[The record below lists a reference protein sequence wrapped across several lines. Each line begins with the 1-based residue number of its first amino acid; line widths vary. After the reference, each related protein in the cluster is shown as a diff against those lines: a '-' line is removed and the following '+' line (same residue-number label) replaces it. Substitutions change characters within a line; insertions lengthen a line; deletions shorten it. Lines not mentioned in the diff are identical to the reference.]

1 MVYFFKTPSPKAGR
15 SVRFASS
22 PVKSGRR
29 LLGPTNPKSTVGQ
42 YSRTDHTNTV
52 MVARLEPPI
61 PGTTIK
67 IYPPPTF
74 DHWADLPTAVNDLSL
89 TAINLPL
96 LSESPATVSNKPLKN
111 KSILKST
118 MKNIF
123 PPARAPRVSRSTS
136 NGADPVAFDD
146 NVDIPA
152 ALGASPVPD
161 DTPTHPTLYKGSLAF
176 GSPRGS
182 KLTRVHHF
190 PSPNTTSDDDQKLPA
205 KKKRRTSK
213 PGRKAYFDVYMLD
226 ENFNEILMEDRDLHY
241 HSDNERN
248 NKLSKQYAAP
258 IIKNI
263 RTSPMAT
270 TTNKAAN
277 MQTSTNIT
285 TTDDKPS
292 KSGTTI
298 DLDGPNIT
306 HYAPTNDIYKH
317 LGPTGDNEEEE
328 LTITL
333 LCTALIR
340 AQHTPK
346 LTLLPTKQLGNAT
359 KSSPSTPF
367 ENLCP
372 QALQLPHQWPF
383 SFSCDSHQHS
393 HTQGTRVPHNF
404 CAHSTP
410 EELLDSPIFL
420 FC

>member
-29 LLGPTNPKSTVGQ
+29 LLGPTNLKSTVGQ

-182 KLTRVHHF
+182 KLTRVHQF

-205 KKKRRTSK
+205 KKKRRTS
-213 PGRKAYFDVYMLD
+213 
-226 ENFNEILMEDRDLHY
+226 
-241 HSDNERN
+241 S
-248 NKLSKQYAAP
+248 
-258 IIKNI
+258 
-263 RTSPMAT
+263 
-270 TTNKAAN
+270 
-277 MQTSTNIT
+277 
-285 TTDDKPS
+285 
-292 KSGTTI
+292 
-298 DLDGPNIT
+298 
-306 HYAPTNDIYKH
+306 
-317 LGPTGDNEEEE
+317 
-328 LTITL
+328 
-333 LCTALIR
+333 
-340 AQHTPK
+340 
-346 LTLLPTKQLGNAT
+346 
-359 KSSPSTPF
+359 
-367 ENLCP
+367 
-372 QALQLPHQWPF
+372 QARSQ
-383 SFSCDSHQHS
+383 S
-393 HTQGTRVPHNF
+393 
-404 CAHSTP
+404 
-410 EELLDSPIFL
+410 L
-420 FC
+420 F